1 MSSNNN
7 AKEVVDEVTMGQVV
21 PGEVPEGEQLDVSML
36 YSSDHEE
43 SEQGPKADEALQDES
58 GNGAESAKLDEVM
71 EVSDDIPKVGA
82 DNVKPSEEMEDTGNT
97 HQVVGIKPTKEDEDM
112 TLQESNEVKDGKDD
126 GDHNGDLDQYLDVLM
141 LDSTMS
147 VAKAMKGGDVVLMVP
162 CPHMDHKVNLKEVSG
177 FFYD

>member
-7 AKEVVDEVTMGQVV
+7 AKGIVDKNTVGQVI
-21 PGEVPEGEQLDVSML
+21 PGEVPEGEHMDLAML

-82 DNVKPSEEMEDTGNT
+82 DNVKPTEQMDDAGNT
-97 HQVVGIKPTKEDEDM
+97 HQEVGITPNKEDKDM
-112 TLQESNEVKDGKDD
+112 TLQG
-126 GDHNGDLDQYLDVLM
+126 
-141 LDSTMS
+141 
-147 VAKAMKGGDVVLMVP
+147 
-162 CPHMDHKVNLKEVSG
+162 
-177 FFYD
+177 